1 MGLADGPVRASLFA
15 GGKLYDRY
23 RKPLFIVENG
33 LGAKNV
39 VAEDGKVHDPYRKEY
54 LKYHVKAMN
63 DAINEDGVDLWG
75 YT

>member
-1 MGLADGPVRASLFA
+1 M
-15 GGKLYDRY
+15 
-23 RKPLFIVENG
+23 
-33 LGAKNV
+33 